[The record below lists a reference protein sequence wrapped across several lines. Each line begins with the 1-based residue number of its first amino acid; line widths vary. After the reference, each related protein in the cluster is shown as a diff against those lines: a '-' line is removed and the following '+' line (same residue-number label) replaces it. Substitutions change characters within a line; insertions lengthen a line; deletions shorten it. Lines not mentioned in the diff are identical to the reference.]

1 MFFFPIFHKLF
12 NVINLDKISNIFL
25 YVSIHISFVKS
36 RKDEKQF
43 FNKQKLLG
51 VQLCFRRFPI
61 DGFSGK
67 WWSK

>member
-1 MFFFPIFHKLF
+1 MLPCIT
-12 NVINLDKISNIFL
+12 
-25 YVSIHISFVKS
+25 
-36 RKDEKQF
+36 
-43 FNKQKLLG
+43 QKLPGFELNKFDLNIPNNVRLADPEFQISKEIDILG

>member
-1 MFFFPIFHKLF
+1 MYLIITQSEILLARESD
-12 NVINLDKISNIFL
+12 NSN
-25 YVSIHISFVKS
+25 
-36 RKDEKQF
+36 
-43 FNKQKLLG
+43 LLG

>member
-1 MFFFPIFHKLF
+1 MQTNKYNTIKQAKNGQGWMFQI
-12 NVINLDKISNIFL
+12 I
-25 YVSIHISFVKS
+25 
-36 RKDEKQF
+36 
-43 FNKQKLLG
+43 LG